1 MKIIYTYLFIFL
13 YVGALL
19 RPIVPVIEYNLN
31 YDYIAK
37 VLCINK
43 DEPELQCNGKCQLA
57 KEIKKTI
64 PIDTQDEQPAL
75 PVIDFD
81 KFPITYLKIDNQKFK
96 IFKFSKNL
104 NSFLNKIGKTKNYI
118 TSVFQP
124 PDFLV

>member
-1 MKIIYTYLFIFL
+1 MKVLYSYFFIFL

-19 RPIVPVIEYNLN
+19 RPIVPIIEYNIN

-43 DEPELQCNGKCQLA
+43 DEPVLKCNGKCQLA
-57 KEIKKTI
+57 KEINKTL
-64 PIDTQDEQPAL
+64 PITNQDKQPAI
-75 PVIDFD
+75 PTIDFD
-81 KFPITYLKIDNQKFK
+81 KFQITYHQTEQNKFE
-96 IFKFSKNL
+96 IFEFSNHL
-104 NSFLNKIGKTKNYI
+104 LFLTNKIGKTKNYI